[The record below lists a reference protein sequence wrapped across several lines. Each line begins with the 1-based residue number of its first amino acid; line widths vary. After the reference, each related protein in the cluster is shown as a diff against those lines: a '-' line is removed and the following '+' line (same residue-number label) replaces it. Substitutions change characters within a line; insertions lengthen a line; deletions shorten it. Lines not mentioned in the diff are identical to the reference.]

1 MFTSIFF
8 KTVIGMYGTKDD
20 DCIIVNRCI
29 KMYGCSSSHL
39 NKLKKIFYCH
49 QGVVIY
55 PFTTEMFHYARKH
68 VAIVDKIKMKR
79 CSLSFLNSESF
90 FF

>member
-20 DCIIVNRCI
+20 DCVIVNRCI

-39 NKLKKIFYCH
+39 NKLNYFFYYCH
-49 QGVVIY
+49 QGVV
-55 PFTTEMFHYARKH
+55 T
-68 VAIVDKIKMKR
+68 
-79 CSLSFLNSESF
+79 
-90 FF
+90 